1 MASHKKPGGGVK
13 NGARA
18 QEESLLDVL
27 IYQNQLVIHYI
38 HLIKMSVY
46 TQILSFF

>member
-13 NGARA
+13 MA
-18 QEESLLDVL
+18 QERKRNRFLDVL

-46 TQILSFF
+46 TQKILSF